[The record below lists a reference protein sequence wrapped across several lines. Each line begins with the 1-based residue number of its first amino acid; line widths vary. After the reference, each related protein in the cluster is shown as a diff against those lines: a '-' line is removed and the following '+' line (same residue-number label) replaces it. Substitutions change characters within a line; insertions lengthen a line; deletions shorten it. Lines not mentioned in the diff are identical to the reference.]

1 MPPRARTLVVGCA
14 ATLLFGGCSSA
25 DSTPQSPVVS
35 SASTVSAPDTTR
47 TSLQSTSTSPTTAP
61 EVTPAPPTTAAPPL
75 DTVEGIAS
83 LLADLT
89 LRDQFS
95 GVVLIARGDDV
106 VFEFANGLA
115 DRESNVPI
123 DMDSKFNLGSM
134 SKMFTAVAILQLA
147 EQQMLALDGTIALY
161 LPDYPNTGVA
171 GQVTIEQLLTHTS
184 GLGDT
189 FTARFEA
196 NPNQFRSNADY
207 LPLFADEPLQFTPG
221 EQFLYS
227 NAGYAVLG
235 LIIEQVSGQSYL
247 DYVRSNIFEPSG
259 MANTDSY
266 DIEDDIPD
274 LAIGYT
280 TQDIHGNQTGVLA
293 ANTPLM
299 PGRGFAAGGGYSTA
313 GDLLRFR
320 NALLSHQLL
329 SPVSLD
335 LLITGRVQVGEQARY
350 ALGFFDRVQAGQRV
364 VGHGGGAPG
373 VCSSLGMYPETGHTV
388 VVLSNSDSDC
398 LAVLDHLK
406 DNPLQ

>member
-1 MPPRARTLVVGCA
+1 
-14 ATLLFGGCSSA
+14 
-25 DSTPQSPVVS
+25 
-35 SASTVSAPDTTR
+35 
-47 TSLQSTSTSPTTAP
+47 
-61 EVTPAPPTTAAPPL
+61 VTPAPPTTAAPPL

-161 LPDYPNTGVA
+161 LPDYPNAGVA

-189 FTARFEA
+189 FTAQFEA

-259 MANTDSY
+259 MTNTDSY
-266 DIEDDIPD
+266 DIEDDIPN

-280 TQDIHGNQTGVLA
+280 TQDIHGNETGVLA

-313 GDLLRFR
+313 WDLLRFR
-320 NALLSHQLL
+320 NALFSHQLL

-335 LLITGRVQVGEQARY
+335 LLITGRVEVGEQARY

-373 VCSSLGMYPETGHTV
+373 VCSSLGMYPETGYTV

-406 DNPLQ
+406 DNPPR